1 MEDIINKNEK
11 GDFHGYQKR
20 YWRGMLEYRGIRKNH
35 HSIGYQEYHTIKKTK
50 FYIK

>member
-20 YWRGMLEYRGIRKNH
+20 YWMGMLEYRGNRKNYH
-35 HSIGYQEYHTIKKTK
+35 AIGYQE
-50 FYIK
+50 